1 MYTHYMVIYTR
12 DQISTMPYLRKIRI
26 PAAVSHKGQNGKVL
40 IIGGSSLFHGAI
52 IWAAEAASLLAD
64 MVHVASTEENNEI
77 IRSLKVKWQ
86 TGIVIRQSTI
96 PEYAHEDGVILVGNG
111 MMRDSASHVH
121 DETCSDKAWSDIVA
135 IKNEGIFTRE
145 AVYHLINSYPDK
157 QFVFDAGVLQMMHPN
172 WLKKVNIRPIITPH
186 QKEFASLFGTDL
198 TQLSIE
204 DKQAIVMHHAQKYNC
219 IIVLKAVED
228 IITDG
233 TQCVRVVGGNAGLT
247 KGGTGDILA
256 GIIAGLV
263 STTDPFASAVCGSYL
278 LKKTA
283 DTLFTM
289 KGYWYSVH
297 EILDELPH
305 TLRGILGDRAV

>member
-1 MYTHYMVIYTR
+1 
-12 DQISTMPYLRKIRI
+12 
-26 PAAVSHKGQNGKVL
+26 VL
-40 IIGGSSLFHGAI
+40 IIGGSSLFHGAV

-64 MVHVASTEENNEI
+64 MVHVASTEENNDI

-86 TGIVIRQSTI
+86 TGIVIHQTDI

-111 MMRDSASHVH
+111 MMRDSGALKLQEVAG
-121 DETCSDKAWSDIVA
+121 DTAWDDIVA
-135 IKNEGIFTRE
+135 IKNEGMFTRE
-145 AVYHLINSYPDK
+145 AVYHLICSFPDK
-157 QFVFDAGVLQMMHPN
+157 QFVFDAGALQMMNPG
-172 WLKKVNIRPIITPH
+172 WLKKVNVRSIITPH
-186 QKEFASLFGTDL
+186 QKEFTTLFGIDL

-204 DKQAIVMHHAQKYNC
+204 DKQSVVIETARKYNC

-263 STTDPFASAVCGSYL
+263 STSDAFASAVCGSYM

-305 TLRGILGDRAV
+305 TLKGILGDHAV